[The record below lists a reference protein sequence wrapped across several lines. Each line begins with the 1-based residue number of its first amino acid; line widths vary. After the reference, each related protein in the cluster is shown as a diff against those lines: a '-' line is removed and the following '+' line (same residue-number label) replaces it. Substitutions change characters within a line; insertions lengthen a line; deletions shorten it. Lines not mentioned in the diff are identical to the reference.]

1 MASYILSFSDQNAT
15 LETVGGKGMSL
26 SKLSQAGLPV
36 PVGFHV
42 CTNAYRRFV
51 DQNGIQAQI
60 MKALKEVD
68 ASDPLALEAVSRAIA
83 GFFDTRQMPD
93 EIAGEIGAAY
103 ARLNGVPVAV
113 RSSATAEDLPEASFA
128 GQQDTFLNVH
138 GPEAVLEAVKKCWA
152 SLWTARAIAYR
163 SRQEIGIGAVAQAV
177 VVQEMV
183 LADAAGVMF
192 TANPVTGK
200 RDEIMVT
207 AAWGLG
213 EALVSGAVT
222 PDTWTLAKK
231 TGKIIRREIARKM
244 VMTIRTE
251 SGTREAAVP
260 EAKMAKA
267 VLSNSQTAGLARL
280 GLKIETLYRMP
291 MDIEWALSANQLSI
305 VQARPITAL
314 PEILDWPLPHPKAML
329 ARGSFAEFVPEPV
342 STLFATLA
350 IPIARKTTARL
361 MNMIGQNDEISYL
374 MEVLNDYVYI
384 GFVFSPKMIWSMM
397 KASVKM
403 IGPIIKNTGQRAEEA
418 RAMLVAV
425 ATKWQARDLLEHS
438 AADVLSGVEE
448 IFTETALYY
457 NMAQS
462 GTIPVAMGSEMS
474 FGAFYNLLVRRKEDP
489 IAEAFLFGTEN
500 HAMRM
505 EKALHNLATWLGSQ
519 PMLAEH
525 VKVSPA
531 AEIAR
536 EIIADQPWQEFSTR
550 FKAILDE
557 YGHAIYDL
565 DFAKPTP
572 ADDPTPMIESIKM
585 YLTGKNDPHERQR
598 TAVELG
604 EKASERICKRLDPL
618 RRKYFLKLL
627 KWAQETAPMR
637 ENSIAD
643 LGLGHP
649 QIRRML
655 GELGRRFTAGGAITR
670 AEDIFWLEAAEA
682 GELAKRIDAGQA
694 LENFSERVEKRK
706 TKWQAMRRIIPP
718 NTLPRVR
725 WLAWFY
731 ADNEQSGKQI
741 KGFAA
746 SAGIVRGR
754 ACVMLGPED
763 FGRLETGDILVTGI
777 TTPAWTPLFARAA
790 GIVTDIGGPLSHSS
804 IVAREYGIPA
814 VLATGVAT
822 RRIKNGQMVTVDG
835 TKGMVTME

>member
-26 SKLSQAGLPV
+26 SKLSRAGLPV
-36 PVGFHV
+36 PGGFHV
-42 CTNAYRRFV
+42 CTDAYRCFV
-51 DQNGIQAQI
+51 DQNGIQSQI
-60 MKALKEVD
+60 MEALKNVD
-68 ASDPLALEAVSRAIA
+68 ASDPLALEPVSRAIA
-83 GFFDTRQMPD
+83 GFFGAGQIPA
-93 EIAGEIGAAY
+93 EIAEEIRAAY
-103 ARLNGVPVAV
+103 AMLNGVPVAV

-128 GQQDTFLNVH
+128 GQQDTFLNVD
-138 GPEAVLEAVKKCWA
+138 GPEAVLDAVKKCWA

-163 SRQEIGIGAVAQAV
+163 SRQGIGIGAVAQAV
-177 VVQEMV
+177 VVQKMV
-183 LADAAGVMF
+183 FAEAAGVMF

-200 RDEIMVT
+200 RDEILVT

-213 EALVSGAVT
+213 EALVAGAVT
-222 PDTWTLAKK
+222 PDTLTLAKK
-231 TGKIIRREIARKM
+231 TGKIIRREIAQKM
-244 VMTIRTE
+244 VMTIRME

-260 EAKMAKA
+260 DAKKAKA
-267 VLSNSQTAGLARL
+267 VLSNLQAAELARL
-280 GLKIETLYRMP
+280 GLEIEKLYGIP
-291 MDIEWALSANQLSI
+291 MDIEWTLLDNRFAI

-314 PEILDWPLPHPKAML
+314 PEVLDWPLPHPKAML

-384 GFVFSPKMIWSMM
+384 GFVFSPRMIWSMM

-403 IGPIIKNTGQRAEEA
+403 IGPIIKNTGQRAIEA
-418 RAMLVAV
+418 RATLVAV
-425 ATKWQARDLLEHS
+425 AAKWQVRDLMELS
-438 AADVLSGVEE
+438 AADMLSGVEE
-448 IFTETALYY
+448 IFTETAQYY

-474 FGAFYNLLVRRKEDP
+474 FGAFYNLLVRRKQDP
-489 IAEAFLFGTEN
+489 LAEAFLFGTEN

-505 EKALHNLATWLGSQ
+505 EKELHNLAIWLGSQ
-519 PMLAEH
+519 PGLAEH
-525 VKVSPA
+525 VKDSPA
-531 AEIAR
+531 ADLAR
-536 EIIADQPWQEFSTR
+536 EIIAGQPWEEFSAR
-550 FKAILDE
+550 FRAILDE

-572 ADDPTPMIESIKM
+572 AEEPTPMIESIKV
-585 YLTGKNDPHERQR
+585 YLAGKNDPHERQR
-598 TAVELG
+598 AALEMG

-670 AEDIFWLEAAEA
+670 AEDVYWLEAGEA
-682 GELAKRIDAGQA
+682 AELAVRIDQGRAM
-694 LENFSERVEKRK
+694 ENFSGRVEERK
-706 TKWQAMRRIIPP
+706 TKWQTMRRIIPP

-725 WLAWFY
+725 WLAWFF

-741 KGFAA
+741 KGFGA
-746 SAGIVRGR
+746 SAGIVKGR

-763 FGRLETGDILVTGI
+763 FGRLEAGDILVTGI

-835 TKGMVTME
+835 TKGTVTIE